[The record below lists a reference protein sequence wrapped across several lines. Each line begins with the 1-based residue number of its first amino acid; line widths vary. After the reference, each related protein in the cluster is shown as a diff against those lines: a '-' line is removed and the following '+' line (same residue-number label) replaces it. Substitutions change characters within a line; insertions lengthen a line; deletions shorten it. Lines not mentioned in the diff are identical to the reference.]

1 MNAGLA
7 LAVFVGAG
15 LGGVLRWQVG
25 ALVAR
30 WLGASFPW
38 GTLIVNVSGS
48 AVMGVLAALFMTRT
62 DEGLWQTARLF
73 MLTGVLGG
81 YTTFSTFSLETIAL
95 WERGAFTAAAAY
107 CFGSVVLSFAGLWIG
122 LVVARSFS

>member
-1 MNAGLA
+1 M
-7 LAVFVGAG
+7 
-15 LGGVLRWQVG
+15 
-25 ALVAR
+25 
-30 WLGASFPW
+30 

-107 CFGSVVLSFAGLWIG
+107 CFGSVVLSFADYGSAWLLPAAFLEAARLNRIG
-122 LVVARSFS
+122 RGMF